1 MSVNAMVV
9 VIWLKS
15 SWINWKSEL
24 KWWQLM
30 VVHGGLW
37 PTFRGKGRL
46 GFRRQRIGMLLVVVS
61 TMRQQDLWWRV
72 CAAASFG

>member
-1 MSVNAMVV
+1 MSVSAMVV

-15 SWINWKSEL
+15 SRINWKSEL
-24 KWWQLM
+24 KWRQLM

-37 PTFRGKGRL
+37 PTFRGKGRS
-46 GFRRQRIGMLLVVVS
+46 GFSRQRIGMLLVVVS
-61 TMRQQDLWWRV
+61 MMRQQDLWWRV